1 MKQFLGNFREV
12 FFMQMTTISTRLRV
26 SEEALAFDL
35 DRLYAV
41 LKTVPDQRDRRGCR
55 YALADL
61 LLNAVLAR
69 LAGQDSSR
77 AIAHWARLRQHELS
91 RLFQL

>member
-1 MKQFLGNFREV
+1 MKQFPSNFPEV
-12 FFMQMTTISTRLRV
+12 FFMQMTTISTRLRIP
-26 SEEALAFDL
+26 EEALAFDL

-41 LKTVPDQRDRRGCR
+41 LKTVPGQRDRRGRR

-61 LLNAVLAR
+61 LLIAVLAK

-77 AIAHWARLRQHELS
+77 LRVTGHS
-91 RLFQL
+91 P